1 MFTRSAILAV
11 ALGLAAAAGA
21 SAQEAIRIGLTGALT
36 GPVAGTYAPA
46 VEGLRVYLEGV
57 NARGGIGGHRIELV
71 LQDDGAEPSRAA
83 ANARRFATQDGVVMM
98 INSSLSS
105 TYAPMIAEARR
116 AGVPLL
122 FAASACPTE
131 VFPPADPNLFCTTG
145 FGPRYDSR
153 AALDFI
159 AAMDGTDV
167 KIAFHAMAIPIS
179 RGEIDYAE
187 TLAAE
192 RGMTPVAKEITPP
205 PTPDYGPFADN
216 IARAGAEWV
225 WSWAPWVAQLRTFE
239 ALRRQGWQG
248 KYLLYAHL
256 EAEDELARVADGDL
270 YAIGANA
277 MFVEALPVM
286 EEIAA
291 AAASA
296 GSSYPAHQLTE
307 GWIAGMVIEA
317 ALSAADDP
325 TDPAAVRAALSA
337 VRVDT
342 RGLRGAALEWTESN
356 HFRTEQAYRV
366 YRWNPEKG
374 AIEIAR
380 DWMHYRVE

>member
-11 ALGLAAAAGA
+11 ALGLAAGAGA

-159 AAMDGTDV
+159 AAMDGSDV

-216 IARAGAEWV
+216 IARAGCRMGV
-225 WSWAPWVAQLRTFE
+225 VLG
-239 ALRRQGWQG
+239 ALGC
-248 KYLLYAHL
+248 
-256 EAEDELARVADGDL
+256 
-270 YAIGANA
+270 
-277 MFVEALPVM
+277 
-286 EEIAA
+286 AA
-291 AAASA
+291 A
-296 GSSYPAHQLTE
+296 H
-307 GWIAGMVIEA
+307 
-317 ALSAADDP
+317 
-325 TDPAAVRAALSA
+325 
-337 VRVDT
+337 
-342 RGLRGAALEWTESN
+342 LRGAAPSGLAGEIPALCPSRGRGRACTRRRWRPLRHRGQRDVRRGAAGDGGDRRGRGQRRIQLSGPSADRGLDRR
-356 HFRTEQAYRV
+356 HGDRGGAFRR
-366 YRWNPEKG
+366 G
-374 AIEIAR
+374 
-380 DWMHYRVE
+380 